1 MGIIRRYR
9 TAIKR
14 HHRSAGFGIHSPHAF
29 SFVTN
34 VLRGRLP
41 YYAYEDIA
49 QLRQSVINA
58 SSSIW
63 PHPRIISYKN
73 AKLLFRIV
81 NNFNPSQILQIG
93 TCYGV
98 SSACMLAVNRKSH
111 ITLYEPNIGVYP
123 PTYQVFERL
132 GDRVTRNDTLETTL
146 QDYDS
151 CLDNKP
157 PFILI
162 NSLPNPEQNYSTL
175 LKWLQ
180 NHLNGECVV
189 IMRNLAR
196 HNHMMNLWNEC
207 KATVVNGQTFTNE
220 KIAIIVANPKL
231 QREDFF
237 LWF

>member
-29 SFVTN
+29 NFVTN

-41 YYAYEDIA
+41 YYAYADIA
-49 QLRQSVINA
+49 TLRQHVIDA
-58 SSSIW
+58 SKSQW
-63 PHPRIISYKN
+63 PHPRIISLKN

-81 NNFNPSQILQIG
+81 NNFNPCEILQIG

-98 SSACMLAVNRKSH
+98 SSACMMAVNDDSR
-111 ITLYEPNIGVYP
+111 ITLYEPHIDVYP
-123 PTYQVFERL
+123 PTQKVFEKL
-132 GDRVTRNDTLETTL
+132 GNRVQRHETLEATL
-146 QDYDS
+146 NDYDS
-151 CLDNKP
+151 RIGNKN

-162 NSLPNPEQNYSTL
+162 NSLPHPDHDYSLL
-175 LKWLQ
+175 LKWLR

-189 IMRNLAR
+189 VMRNLAR
-196 HNHMMNLWNEC
+196 HNHMKQLWNDYN
-207 KATVVNGQTFTNE
+207 AALTSGQTFTNE
-220 KIAIIVANPKL
+220 KIAVIVATPKL

>member
-29 SFVTN
+29 NFVTN

-41 YYAYEDIA
+41 YYAYDDIA
-49 QLRQSVINA
+49 TLRQHVIDA
-58 SSSIW
+58 SKSNW
-63 PHPRIISYKN
+63 PHPRIISFKN

-81 NNFNPSQILQIG
+81 NNFNPQEILQIG

-98 SSACMLAVNRKSH
+98 SSACALAVDSKSH
-111 ITLYEPNIGVYP
+111 ITLYEPNIDVYP
-123 PTYQVFERL
+123 PTQEVFEKL
-132 GDRVTRNDTLETTL
+132 GNRVTRHDTLEV
-146 QDYDS
+146 
-151 CLDNKP
+151 
-157 PFILI
+157 
-162 NSLPNPEQNYSTL
+162 SLNDYSTL
-175 LKWLQ
+175 LDNQAPFIIVNNLPDEKQDYNTLLEWIKP
-180 NHLNGECVV
+180 HLTNECVV

-196 HNHMMNLWNEC
+196 HDHMKRLWNDC
-207 KATVVNGQTFTNE
+207 KTAATGGQTFTNE
-220 KIAIIVANPKL
+220 KIAIIVATPKL

>member
-29 SFVTN
+29 NFVTN

-41 YYAYEDIA
+41 YYAYADIA
-49 QLRQSVINA
+49 TLRQHVIDA
-58 SSSIW
+58 SKSQW
-63 PHPRIISYKN
+63 PHPRIISQKN
-73 AKLLFRIV
+73 ARLLFRIV
-81 NNFNPSQILQIG
+81 NNFNPTNILQIG

-98 SSACMLAVNRKSH
+98 SSACILAVNDNSR
-111 ITLYEPNIGVYP
+111 ITLYEPHIDVYP
-123 PTYQVFERL
+123 PTKEVFDKL
-132 GDRVTRNDTLETTL
+132 GDRVQRHETIDATLA
-146 QDYDS
+146 DYDS
-151 CLDNKP
+151 CLGDKS

-162 NSLPNPEQNYSTL
+162 NSLPDPEQDYSKL
-175 LKWLQ
+175 LDWLQ
-180 NHLNGECVV
+180 SHLGSECVV

-196 HNHMMNLWNEC
+196 HDHMKRLWTDC
-207 KATVVNGQTFTNE
+207 KAAVIAGQTFTNE
-220 KIAIIVANPKL
+220 KIAIIIATPKL